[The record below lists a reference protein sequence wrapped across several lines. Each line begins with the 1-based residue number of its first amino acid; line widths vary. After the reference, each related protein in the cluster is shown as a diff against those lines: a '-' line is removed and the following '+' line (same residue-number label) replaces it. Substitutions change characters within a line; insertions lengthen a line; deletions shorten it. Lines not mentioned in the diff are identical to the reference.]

1 MGMILTGLARLGR
14 DAELRYTSSG
24 EAVVNLAL
32 AFNYGQK
39 QADGNRQTQ
48 WLEASLWGKRAEA
61 LAPHLA
67 KGSALSVV
75 LSEPHVE
82 TFEGKNGTGH
92 KLVSRVIDIEFA
104 GSKGESS
111 APAAKQDQKPAM
123 PAPSAGSGFDDL
135 ENDLPF

>member
-1 MGMILTGLARLGR
+1 MGMILAGLARLGR
-14 DAELRYTSSG
+14 DAELRYTASG

-39 QADGNRQTQ
+39 QADGNRPTQ
-48 WLEASLWGKRAEA
+48 WVEASLWGKRAEA

-67 KGSALSVV
+67 KGTALSVV
-75 LSEPHVE
+75 LNEPHIE

-92 KLVSRVIDIEFA
+92 KLVARLAEIEFA
-104 GSKGESS
+104 GGKADAMQSKQATTSDRS
-111 APAAKQDQKPAM
+111 AQ
-123 PAPSAGSGFDDL
+123 STGGAGHFDDL